1 MEQETINDRIEML
14 INEHYNGNK
23 AAFAKSIGYP
33 PTGLSSYLSRQRR
46 SKPPVDMLAK
56 IVKVLDVDA
65 KWLLMGE
72 QSTTNSATVNGDGSV
87 AVNGNNNNNVVA
99 GGSEALLQERIKH
112 LEELVAEKERLINV
126 LMNK

>member
-1 MEQETINDRIEML
+1 MLQCL
-14 INEHYNGNK
+14 INYYTDGNK
-23 AAFAKSIGYP
+23 AKFAVMIGVKPQTINTWETRNTFDAELIFSKCEGVSGDWLLSNGKGEMIKSI
-33 PTGLSSYLSRQRR
+33 
-46 SKPPVDMLAK
+46 
-56 IVKVLDVDA
+56 
-65 KWLLMGE
+65 
-72 QSTTNSATVNGDGSV
+72 NSATVNGDGSV